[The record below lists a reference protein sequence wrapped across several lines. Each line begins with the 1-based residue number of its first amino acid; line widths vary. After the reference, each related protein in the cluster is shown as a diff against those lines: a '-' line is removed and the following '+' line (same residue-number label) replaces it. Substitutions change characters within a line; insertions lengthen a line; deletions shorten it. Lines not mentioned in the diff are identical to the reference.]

1 MEEVI
6 KESLND
12 VEMEPQTFYIGMI
25 DTMCASDGEV
35 YIYQGNKQLV
45 LYASDLFHWL
55 DSLVRLTI
63 EQKKETDNLIYDSLK
78 EYIDGLNAD

>member
-1 MEEVI
+1 MEDTI
-6 KESLND
+6 KESLQD

-35 YIYQGNKQLV
+35 YIWQGNKQLV
-45 LYASDLFHWL
+45 LNASDLFHWL

-63 EQKKETDNLIYDSLK
+63 EQKKGTDNLIYDSLK
-78 EYIDGLNAD
+78 EYIDELNAD